1 MVLWGRQME
10 NSEHALIQAFVRK
23 LGLLCGGRMD
33 REELAERA
41 SAYADML
48 VGKYDR
54 AIWTRETLQ
63 DVSRRFRYLPSLS
76 ELDSVLAL
84 WKSVL
89 RVRQNP
95 AIGQTVRQQLAIAN
109 GEAEKGV
116 ANPEMAARVQAL
128 LPRRKAP

>member
-1 MVLWGRQME
+1 MG

-23 LGLLCGGRMD
+23 LGLLCAGKIDQG
-33 REELAERA
+33 ELAERA
-41 SAYADML
+41 AAYADML
-48 VGKYDR
+48 VGKYDM
-54 AIWTRETLQ
+54 AIWTTETLR

-109 GEAEKGV
+109 GEAERGI

-128 LPRRKAP
+128 LPGRKAP